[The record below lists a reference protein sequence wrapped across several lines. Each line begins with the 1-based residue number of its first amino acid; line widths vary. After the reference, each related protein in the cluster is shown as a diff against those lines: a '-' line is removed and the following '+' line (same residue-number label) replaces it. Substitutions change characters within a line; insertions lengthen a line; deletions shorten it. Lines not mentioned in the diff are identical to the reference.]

1 MIRMTKNENA
11 PNMGDVC
18 MHEDRIAHHE
28 AQLSQLETKADYKE
42 KRLDSLERKI
52 EKIINTVDELN
63 DNLNKYLLQSN
74 AYDKDLELRLK
85 AIETELTLTKEIA
98 NTNRKDTNLKI
109 AIVTLIFLA
118 LTFYFNYIH
127 HLP

>member
-1 MIRMTKNENA
+1 MTNNKNNI
-11 PNMGDVC
+11 GYVC

-42 KRLDSLERKI
+42 KRLDSLESKI
-52 EKIINTVDELN
+52 EKVITTVDELN
-63 DNLNKYLLQSN
+63 DNLTKYLLQSN

-85 AIETELTLTKEIA
+85 ITQDIA
-98 NTNRKDTNLKI
+98 EDNRKNTNLKLTI
-109 AIVTLIFLA
+109 ITAIFMI

-127 HLP
+127 HL

>member
-1 MIRMTKNENA
+1 MTNNKNL
-11 PNMGDVC
+11 GYVC

-42 KRLDSLERKI
+42 KRLDTIDTKI
-52 EKIINTVDELN
+52 EQIIQTVEEVN
-63 DNLNKYLLQSN
+63 KNLNKYLLQSN

-85 AIETELTLTKEIA
+85 TIETTLEVTQDIA
-98 NTNRKDTNLKI
+98 NNNRKDTNLKLTI
-109 AIVTLIFLA
+109 LTVIFMI

-127 HLP
+127 HL